1 MNKGTIVKSASEV
14 VLNDVNELMDL
25 FGPNIVVDLP
35 DATNWKYPVVATIGC
50 VGDIATATI
59 GDYTS
64 AIGEGYIPSE
74 IVESKAAGPEAVK
87 ELAKDL
93 GETMRTFTPPAA
105 KRTPLVP
112 PTDMKRGKFMLVT
125 INVYEVEELSNDAK
139 LRAVESAGACGLS
152 LQTGFRKLYFD
163 VDGNIACLAG
173 DPRLSG

>member
-14 VLNDVNELMDL
+14 VLNDVNELMGL

-64 AIGEGYIPSE
+64 AVGEEYIPSE
-74 IVESKAAGPEAVK
+74 IVESKAPGPEAVK

-93 GETMRTFTPPAA
+93 GESMRTFTPPAA
-105 KRTPLVP
+105 RRAPLVP
-112 PTDMKRGKFMLVT
+112 PTDMKRGKFMLVA
-125 INVYEVEELSNDAK
+125 INVYTILELDNSAK
-139 LRAVESAGACGLS
+139 LRAVESGEACGLDVIGS
-152 LQTGFRKLYFD
+152 PSDVYFD
-163 VDGNIACLAG
+163 INGNIACLSG